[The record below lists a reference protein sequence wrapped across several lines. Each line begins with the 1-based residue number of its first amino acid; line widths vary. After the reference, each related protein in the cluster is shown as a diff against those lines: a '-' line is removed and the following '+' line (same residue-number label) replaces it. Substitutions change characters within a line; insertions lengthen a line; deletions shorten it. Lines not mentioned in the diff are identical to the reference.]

1 MEMKQQE
8 PEGYICKKSAR
19 LCWGR
24 GMLRHTRGRQEL
36 ASWPTWEDKELSE
49 ERNGGKDLQ
58 FATTT
63 PLDPVTPFRRQS
75 RACAIVRMNQFWRW
89 NSFRTL
95 RPKGS
100 SEKGTYPPTH
110 AKKATR
116 GTGLA
121 RCRRLGLGG
130 RYQMHQRP
138 RVGQYDRARPS
149 RDSFKGKFSQGF
161 KGTWRATCFRAG
173 ITRCGI
179 YAAE

>member
-1 MEMKQQE
+1 MKQQE

-36 ASWPTWEDKELSE
+36 ASWPTWEDKEPSE

-75 RACAIVRMNQFWRW
+75 RACAVVRMNQFWRW

-95 RPKGS
+95 SPKGS
-100 SEKGTYPPTH
+100 SKQRHIPANPC
-110 AKKATR
+110 K
-116 GTGLA
+116 TGRPEAQDWLA
-121 RCRRLGLGG
+121 AEDWGLE
-130 RYQMHQRP
+130 
-138 RVGQYDRARPS
+138 
-149 RDSFKGKFSQGF
+149 
-161 KGTWRATCFRAG
+161 AG
-173 ITRCGI
+173 TRCTKGREWVSMTEQGQVGI
-179 YAAE
+179 RSRASFPKGSRAHGEPHVSARE